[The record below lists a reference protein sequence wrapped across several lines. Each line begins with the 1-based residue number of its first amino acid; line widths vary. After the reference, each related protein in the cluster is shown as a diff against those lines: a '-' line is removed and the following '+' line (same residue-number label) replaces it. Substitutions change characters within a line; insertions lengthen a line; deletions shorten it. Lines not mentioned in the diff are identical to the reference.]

1 MFEKLQKYYPV
12 RVISAWYARFER
24 PISSLSLVGGFVF
37 DAFFLKRADQFK
49 ENFWIVV
56 HLLIV
61 AICIVLVNREEN
73 EGADAIAESWNPAK
87 LHFWIINIM
96 QFFFGGLLSTFL
108 VFYFRSAVLQV
119 TWPFFII
126 LAAAFVANESLKRHY
141 ARLSFQ
147 ISFFF
152 LCVFLFMI
160 YLVPV
165 LTHRIGPVY
174 FLISGL
180 ASLAI
185 LAFFLFLLRRFAKAG
200 IQRESRRMLMA
211 TIIGIFVIVNGLY
224 FLDLIPPL
232 PLALQASG
240 IFHSIS
246 RTDNTAYS
254 VSVESQG
261 TGFWNEYGA
270 YFGKPY
276 VFHEAPNDYIYA
288 YTAVFSPLSLDT
300 DILHVWQYYD
310 TSTKKWVTD
319 TTVNLSVAGGRDGG
333 YRTYSIMQNLA
344 AGKWRV
350 NVTTPSGQLIGRILI
365 DVVPVTTEATVSTV
379 TVQ

>member
-1 MFEKLQKYYPV
+1 MFERFQNYYPV
-12 RVISAWYARFER
+12 KVISEWYARFER
-24 PISSLSLVGGFVF
+24 PLSSLSLIGGFVF
-37 DAFFLKRADQFK
+37 DAVFLKRADQFK

-61 AICIVLVNREEN
+61 AICIIAVNREEN
-73 EGADAIAESWNPAK
+73 EGADALAESWNPAK
-87 LHFWIINIM
+87 LHFWLINIM

-108 VFYFRSAVLQV
+108 VFYFRSAVLQA
-119 TWPFFII
+119 TWPFFVI
-126 LAAAFVANESLKRHY
+126 LMVAFVANESLKRHY

-165 LTHRIGPVY
+165 IAHQMGPLY
-174 FLISGL
+174 FLTSGVI
-180 ASLAI
+180 SLAI
-185 LAFFLFLLRRFAKAG
+185 LTLFLFLLRRFAKAG

-211 TIIGIFVIVNGLY
+211 TIVGIFILVNALY

-240 IFHSIS
+240 IFHSIA

-254 VSVESQG
+254 VTTEDQG
-261 TGFWNEYGA
+261 STLWDRYGS
-270 YFGKPY
+270 YLGRPY
-276 VFHEAPNDYIYA
+276 VFHEAAGDRVYA
-288 YTAVFSPLSLDT
+288 YSAVFSPLSFDT
-300 DILHVWQYYD
+300 EILHVWQRYD
-310 TSTKKWVTD
+310 TATRKWVTD
-319 TTVNLSVAGGRDGG
+319 TTVHLSVTGGRDGG
-333 YRTYSIMQNLA
+333 YRTYSIMQDLA
-344 AGKWRV
+344 PGRWRV
-350 NVTTPSGQLIGRILI
+350 NITTTSGQLIGRIPLTI
-365 DVVPVTTEATVSTV
+365 VATDTDPALSTV